1 MLCSRL
7 TVNNDNLLPRAT
19 GIRLNSDVVRRVVCQ
34 EISSRNFVLDN
45 LKFALSNNVN
55 KLQVFWG
62 FDFINIIVWLESTGH
77 TDVILQFSEYAG
89 EQPMNQLLNAYLLN
103 AFSQLRDKAL
113 AFQCSSELLRSVTD
127 SHMVLEK

>member
-1 MLCSRL
+1 M
-7 TVNNDNLLPRAT
+7 
-19 GIRLNSDVVRRVVCQ
+19 
-34 EISSRNFVLDN
+34 
-45 LKFALSNNVN
+45 N